1 MVSSVATTI
10 VVLVLMY
17 YHASLYLRA
26 KLNMVMSGEFK
37 QVSPQLLLKLKENPD
52 FVRVFIG
59 SDWISELDYKQTIEY
74 LCPQN
79 ILKIKLDMPFK
90 TLKFDLTPVINFYG
104 RMKELL
110 GIVDCRKRIEPHINV
125 ILAERKADAC
135 ELHTSWA
142 ELDFFL
148 AGYWYYER
156 IDKSAG
162 DSLPLIEKFHEYNIP
177 LVNASFGG
185 KKIGYATDSGAV
197 RYLMPNQVKLVAK
210 ALSLI
215 SAINLRSRCEILIE
229 CAIAQGKYY
238 PEYWECKNDFDGFV
252 ECLYNPLEQYF
263 KDAADKDYAML
274 FYLI

>member
-1 MVSSVATTI
+1 
-10 VVLVLMY
+10 
-17 YHASLYLRA
+17 
-26 KLNMVMSGEFK
+26 MVMSGEFK

-59 SDWISELDYKQTIEY
+59 SDWISELDYKQSIEY
-74 LCPQN
+74 LCPQKMF
-79 ILKIKLDMPFK
+79 KIKLDMPFQ
-90 TLKFDLTPVINFYG
+90 TFKFDLTPVMNFYG
-104 RMKELL
+104 RMKEVF
-110 GIVDCRKRIEPHINV
+110 GIADCRKKNEPHINV

-135 ELHTSWA
+135 DLDTSWA

-177 LVNASFGG
+177 LVNAIFGG

-238 PEYWECKNDFDGFV
+238 PKYWECQNDFDGFV
-252 ECLYNPLEQYF
+252 ECLYNPLERYF

-274 FYLI
+274 FYLM